1 MSARS
6 SKSIVLTL
14 CGIALS
20 WHGSAEM
27 VLPGYLTDPTAMKEV
42 IAKDAGYQPPER
54 LKYPYVSTYYVKPTV
69 TPEETV
75 KVGIYVTDFDSSKI
89 RFRDDSH
96 RFSAFL
102 EYRLKADRPE
112 CDPYR
117 DGRAQT
123 PAAPRRSEVLE
134 LTDLK
139 SGDAEFTIG
148 KLPVGEY
155 EFRVWAVDEKGRESH
170 RVIHDFRVMTAADQ
184 TIPADRVYA
193 MTAADL
199 AAYGIRNDGDLERI
213 VYVATNG
220 EETVVKEKRPDVP
233 GYTVKVPLDPKSG
246 KVPYRAFEK
255 ATVVYDAGYDAALAE
270 NNAVATSD
278 GLQRLVNEKAAE
290 GFRKLVLLPGVYRVS
305 WSRRLR
311 IPDRFTLDLGGATL
325 KLNACSVASVV
336 MVNLASTVDSHL
348 VGGTLEGDYW
358 AHDYKGAPSG
368 SEWVSGFEIGGD
380 SWYSSVEGVTVRDIT
395 GYGGQNGIAK
405 DAKGDLAFFCDWFP
419 AYAPGGLDP
428 KTGIV
433 DETDS
438 FRFTTDFKDL
448 KKIAGKGFRRLQVS
462 KYLGYQGVATR
473 SWQLT
478 AAWYDAE
485 KNFISA
491 ETCWQYREMWIPEQ
505 AAFIRI
511 SVEAESAE
519 AAKKADLKLVA
530 FRIPVNCAVKNCR
543 FERCRC
549 VGYAASAMKN
559 MLFEGNFFTASGESA
574 ATCAFDAE
582 DGWDQM
588 QDVYYTGNVF
598 RENPINNSIL
608 TCAGHNFIIE
618 RNDCDIGFWGRTH
631 SPCVRDNVVGRG
643 SYACDSRLRS
653 GYGRFSGNTYSKAL
667 VLGENKRG
675 VVDSWDYVLS
685 DRDFDGEKDKFKLE
699 IGRSG
704 RLMNCNVRNMDIMI
718 ANAFHST
725 FENCKALFYMPS
737 VRWLDVT
744 VKDSQFKAFRGTNDW
759 ERCHFS
765 NVKLNDF
772 HAGVIRAKHCDFTG
786 STLFGL
792 DAADLR
798 MTDCRF
804 DASVVQGNYWEKPAE
819 LVFKDCA
826 ITARD
831 DAAFLKLGVYT
842 VGRIG
847 FDGCTVTGGQ
857 SLVNV
862 FDLRPINYPKN
873 ADPAQNPDL
882 RSGTIAFRGVAWQGA
897 GKSVVEHPAKRG
909 QISTKKLTIL
919 DKGNSWP
926 AGVSVAADLPDTW
939 ELK

>member
-1 MSARS
+1 MTARS
-6 SKSIVLTL
+6 AKSIVWML

-102 EYRLKADRPE
+102 EYRQKGGDSKVLK
-112 CDPYR
+112 
-117 DGRAQT
+117 
-123 PAAPRRSEVLE
+123 

-139 SGDAEFTIG
+139 SGDAGFTLG
-148 KLPVGEY
+148 KLPVGAY
-155 EFRVWAVDEKGRESH
+155 EFRVWAVDAKGRESH
-170 RVIHDFRVMTAADQ
+170 RVIHDFRVMSAADQ
-184 TIPADRVYA
+184 TIPADKVYV
-193 MTAADL
+193 MTREDL
-199 AAYGIRNDGDLERI
+199 AAYGLRHDGDLEKV

-220 EETVVKEKRPDVP
+220 EETVVKEKREGVP
-233 GYTVKVPLDPKSG
+233 GYTVTVPMDPKSG

-255 ATVVYDAGYDAALAE
+255 ASIAYDDGYDAA
-270 NNAVATSD
+270 AVEASALATSE
-278 GLQRLVNEKAAE
+278 GLQRLVDEKAAA

-305 WSRRLR
+305 AAKRL
-311 IPDRFTLDLGGATL
+311 IVPDHFTLDLGQATL

-336 MVNLASTVDSHL
+336 MVKLASTIDSHL
-348 VGGTLEGDYW
+348 VGGVLEGDYW
-358 AHDYKGAPSG
+358 AHDYKGSPSG
-368 SEWVSGFEIGGD
+368 SEWVSGFEVGGD
-380 SWYSSVEGVTVRDIT
+380 SWYSSVEGVTVREIT
-395 GYGGQNGIAK
+395 GYGGQNGIGK
-405 DAKGDLAFFCDWFP
+405 DAKGGLAFFCEGLP

-428 KTGIV
+428 KTGLV
-433 DETDS
+433 DETDA

-448 KKIAGKGFRRLQVS
+448 KKIVGKGFRRLQVS

-478 AAWYDAE
+478 VAWYDTE
-485 KNFISA
+485 RNFLSA
-491 ETCWQYREMWIPEQ
+491 ETCWQYREMWIPEK
-505 AAFIRI
+505 AAFLRV

-519 AAKKADLKLVA
+519 DAKKADLKLVA

-559 MLFEGNFFTASGESA
+559 MLFEGNFFTTSGEA
-574 ATCAFDAE
+574 AAKCAFDAE

-588 QDVYYTGNVF
+588 QDVYYTRNVF

-618 RNDCDIGFWGRTH
+618 GNDCDIGFWGRTH
-631 SPCVRDNVVGRG
+631 SPCVRNNTIGKG
-643 SYACDSRLRS
+643 TYACDSRLRS

-685 DRDFDGEKDKFKLE
+685 DRDFDGGKAGFKLE
-699 IGRSG
+699 IGPSG
-704 RLMNCNVRNMDIMI
+704 RLMNCKVRNTDVSI
-718 ANAFHST
+718 ANAFNCT
-725 FENCKALFYMPS
+725 FENCKALFYTPS

-744 VKDSQFKAFRGTNDW
+744 VKDSLLKSFHGTNDW
-759 ERCHFS
+759 ERCHFT

-772 HAGVIRAKHCDFTG
+772 HAGVIRAKQCDFTA
-786 STLFGL
+786 STLFGH
-792 DAADLR
+792 DIAELR
-798 MTDCRF
+798 MTDCRL
-804 DASVVQGNYWEKPAE
+804 DASVV
-819 LVFKDCA
+819 
-826 ITARD
+826 T
-831 DAAFLKLGVYT
+831 
-842 VGRIG
+842 
-847 FDGCTVTGGQ
+847 
-857 SLVNV
+857 
-862 FDLRPINYPKN
+862 
-873 ADPAQNPDL
+873 DP
-882 RSGTIAFRGVAWQGA
+882 
-897 GKSVVEHPAKRG
+897 
-909 QISTKKLTIL
+909 
-919 DKGNSWP
+919 
-926 AGVSVAADLPDTW
+926 PDTW
-939 ELK
+939 KLR